1 MSGNRPAVI
10 GRFELVRRLGE
21 GMQGKVYLGH
31 DRELGRKVALKVI
44 TPANGDAGISEGIA
58 DEARIAAR
66 ISHPT
71 VVPIFEVVMLGETPV
86 LVFEFVDGMTLKE
99 YIREHGRFRE
109 REALS
114 LLVRIAAGLRCAH
127 EQGIMHLD
135 LSPRNIM
142 IDREKRPRIMDFGL
156 ARLIASIETDRYRN
170 EVAGTPR
177 YMSPEQVAAAPLT
190 PASDIFTL
198 GLLFYELLTGMP
210 AIGERG
216 FVSIIRAVETVK
228 IDWAR
233 LHALGISPE
242 IIALLRE
249 MLQRDPARRIA
260 SASELVPELDSVI
273 ELLRSHEQGHLA
285 LEFLLRRLQRRPEFP
300 ACSHAIA
307 EINRL
312 TAEDSCASFDELGS
326 VIVRDYGLTNRII
339 KIANS
344 VAFNPANQE
353 VKTISQAIARL
364 GLRLVRMISNGLL
377 LYRQEGDDPMMKDL
391 LASAFVAALI
401 ARHIAG
407 RRNRALAEE
416 AFMCALFHDMGS
428 HLLAY
433 YLPEEYREVEELVAG
448 GRGRTEAERAVLL
461 LATPELG
468 KAVAGKWH
476 FPRAIVECMN
486 RLPEGVVEPF
496 DTGQGILLHATNFA
510 NELCELV
517 RSTGEGEELLL
528 RAERFLDRHANLYDG
543 EIDWLCQLVAAAAE
557 KFSDLAP
564 TLGVSYRS
572 SGFCSRLGEF
582 AGTLEAA
589 ARSQART
596 AQA

>member
-1 MSGNRPAVI
+1 MTGKKPAMI

-21 GMQGKVYLGH
+21 GLQGKVYLGH
-31 DRELGRKVALKVI
+31 DRELDRKVALKVI
-44 TPANGDAGISEGIA
+44 TPANGDTRVSEGIA

-86 LVFEFVDGMTLKE
+86 LVFEFVDGMTLRE
-99 YIREHGRFRE
+99 YIREHGRFGE

-127 EQGIMHLD
+127 EQGVMHLD

-142 IDREKRPRIMDFGL
+142 IDQEKRPRIMDFGL

-198 GLLFYELLTGMP
+198 GLVFYELLTGTP
-210 AIGERG
+210 AINEKG
-216 FVSIIRAVETVK
+216 FVSIIHAVETVK

-233 LHALGISPE
+233 LHALGVSPE
-242 IIALLRE
+242 VVALLRE

-260 SASELVPELDSVI
+260 SASELVPELDNVI
-273 ELLRSHEQGHLA
+273 EMLRSTEQGSLA
-285 LEFLLRRLQRRPEFP
+285 LEFLMRRLQRRPEFP

-312 TAEDSCASFDELGS
+312 TAEDSGVSFDRLGS
-326 VIVRDYGLTNRII
+326 VIVRDYALTNRII

-344 VAFNPANQE
+344 VAFNPANKE

-364 GLRLVRMISNGLL
+364 GLRLVRTISNGLL
-377 LYRQEGDDPMMKDL
+377 LYRQDGDDPGLKDL
-391 LASAFVAALI
+391 LASAFVCALV

-407 RRNRALAEE
+407 QRDPALAEE

-428 HLLAY
+428 HLLAF
-433 YLPEEYREVEELVAG
+433 YLPEEHREIGELMAR
-448 GRGRTEAERAVLL
+448 GRSRTEAERAVLML
-461 LATPELG
+461 PAPELG
-468 KAVAGKWH
+468 KAVAARWH
-476 FPRAIVECMN
+476 FPQIIIECMN

-496 DTGQGILLHATNFA
+496 DTAQGLLLHTANFA
-510 NELCELV
+510 SELCELV
-517 RSTGEGEELLL
+517 RTAGEGEDLLL
-528 RAERFLDRHANLYDG
+528 GAERFLDRHANLHDG
-543 EIDWLCQLVAAAAE
+543 DIDWLCRLVSAAAG
-557 KFSDLAP
+557 KFADLAP
-564 TLGVSYRS
+564 TLGVSYRGS
-572 SGFCSRLGEF
+572 DFCNRLGEF
-582 AGTLEAA
+582 AGALGA
-589 ARSQART
+589 AREERES